1 MTESDLVAPAVCT
14 PFCSL
19 GNVLSIDL
27 KTLNISLSEFML
39 SLLVLFYATVS
50 CCVAPVDFK
59 LTVLVPWS
67 PEC

>member
-1 MTESDLVAPAVCT
+1 MTESDPVASAVCT

-19 GNVLSIDL
+19 GSVLSIDL
-27 KTLNISLSEFML
+27 KTLNISHIEFML
-39 SLLVLFYATVS
+39 SLLVLFYATVF
-50 CCVAPVDFK
+50 CCVAHVDFK